1 MKLNVKK
8 RDESFVKKDPQ
19 LQDITVLF
27 ILLEIRNESLLQDK
41 TKQFSCKDHENL
53 QNETRFVKTK

>member
-41 TKQFSCKDHENL
+41 TKQFSYKDHENL